1 MISKKKI
8 KYTNQNKYRTKKQR
22 GGFNTAKYAYPF
34 LSQIV
39 YQIHLH
45 VPIPN

>member
-1 MISKKKI
+1 MNIYSQVNIYNKV
-8 KYTNQNKYRTKKQR
+8 YTV
-22 GGFNTAKYAYPF
+22 KYAYPF

-45 VPIPN
+45 VTIPN